1 MDYSTLKDTWTK
13 KSSLHTSSFDPFKNL
28 NELKENYYVNQAST
42 YTTYANVTP
51 SNTISLP
58 IKYYKVN
65 NGLIQVDNSWK
76 NSNFCK

>member
-13 KSSLHTSSFDPFKNL
+13 KSSLHTSEFDPFKNL
-28 NELKENYYVNQAST
+28 NEITENYYVRQQNT

-58 IKYYKVN
+58 IKYYTVK
-65 NGLIQVDNSWK
+65 NGLIDVNNSWK
-76 NSNFCK
+76 NSYHCK